1 MTDKKPFWKN
11 RILYVWSKHLDCY
24 VANYS
29 PSHYMLLVSGL
40 SFDEFKDLMNM
51 NYDVIE

>member
-1 MTDKKPFWKN
+1 MNDKKPFWKN
-11 RILYVWSKHLDCY
+11 QILYVWSEYFDCY

-29 PSHYMLLVSGL
+29 PSHYMLLGLSL

-51 NYDVIE
+51 DYEVKE